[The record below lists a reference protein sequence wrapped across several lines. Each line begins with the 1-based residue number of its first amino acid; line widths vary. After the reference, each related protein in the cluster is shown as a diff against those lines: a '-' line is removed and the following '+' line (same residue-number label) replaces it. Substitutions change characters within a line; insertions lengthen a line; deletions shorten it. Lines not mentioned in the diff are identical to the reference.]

1 MTEVTQI
8 NPLDL
13 STQAYNQQDINLVPS
28 FEVNTTLTEDSYIEY
43 NIYDLN
49 NDLLFTN
56 YDYDSYNV
64 LEDGQSAQNGDISQI
79 IIDPESDLINTGF
92 DQGSYNTYYSFLVNK
107 IGNVDNNLYI
117 TEISSDRTEIRLSS
131 NVIEDQNLI
140 DQVNAFIEERDNSPF
155 FLDFYINLGDNTHFI
170 ANNLQLDNSDPN
182 SPSVLIKLYEPLPT
196 EIILKTEM
204 WVVTILEN
212 PLAYNIVFEEEVIV
226 IEDSSPLKGPNFNLD
241 LKDQVNNSTLE
252 LSYTDLITTSLTSS
266 KNQFNSLLE
275 KKEID
280 INIDY
285 TDYSEFVHFSSAKT
299 RLENFYY
306 KVDLIEQY
314 SSSIATIISGITGST
329 SSSLAVSES
338 KATLESRIDSIVT
351 NFDGYDYYLYYESG
365 SSAWP
370 KTTSSPPYTLATTG
384 STAVL
389 NWYGSLNEDGI
400 YFGGQIYSA
409 SVYDESNKDNLAYAI
424 PEYLRED
431 PDNASYELFVN
442 MVAQHY
448 DNIWIYYKDVTQK
461 FNADNRL
468 KYGVSK
474 DIVGDAIRDFGVK
487 LYQNNFSNEDLYSA
501 FLGLTPEGGLFPFPN
516 ITGSLPTP
524 TGFEYVDTLISA
536 SNDVIPLD
544 DANKS
549 LYKRLYHNLPYLLK
563 AKGTIPG
570 LRSLITSYGIPD
582 TILRISEFGGKD
594 KTNINDWDYYYN
606 QYNLKFNTSGTNFIT
621 TDWALN
627 TIWDSTNDRP
637 NTVQLRFK
645 AETPTPTNYSQSLWS
660 LDNGSQVAL
669 ILEYTGS
676 ALSTGSYLGSTVD
689 PYHKYAHLK
698 FTADGFTNSSSIYL
712 PFFDG
717 NWWSVMVTNNGGTYT
732 LYAGDKIYNGDD
744 GTQIGYYQNSSHSAS
759 ISHWTGSITSSFSA
773 PTTIAPGGTTY
784 QKFSGSYQEIRY
796 YTEAITENVFK
807 DYVMNPLSFEGNTI
821 NNSPNTL
828 AFRASLGSEL
838 STFSSSIHPKVTGS
852 WIATSSFSESSN
864 YSFNTTPTYTGN
876 TEYVFLDQPI
886 AGLKNRIT
894 DKVRVENNVI
904 PSGNTLSPFIRVSQ
918 QTEASASYTPNINL
932 LEVAFSPQNEIND
945 DIIGQLGYFNIGDYI
960 GDPSFRVN
968 PDTSYPDL
976 DTLRDEYFKKY
987 LKNYNV
993 YDFVRLIK
1001 YFDNSLFKM
1010 IKDFVPAR
1018 TSLATGVVIKQ
1029 HLLERNRYKHPSA
1042 SFQSFYYTGSVKPQ
1056 WNNYEAGRVYNPS
1069 GGTGGSLS
1077 PFNGLT
1083 NNLNITQSWSESFST
1098 PLGPLTLIH
1107 NSQDEFYNG
1116 EFDGTQIT
1124 VTTQSLNPGFDPSS
1138 LDYQPLL
1145 NNVLNSRSSSLHQ
1158 DIDYSSGILTPT
1170 NFGLLIS
1177 GSAAK
1182 APVQDSNYTLLRHI
1196 NPRYNGSR
1204 STSQKLNKWTEGDTG
1219 TYGKSPN
1226 ITSLD
1231 RVIYEFTE
1239 GSGTSPEI
1247 LGWGGFKM
1255 SNLYL
1260 VNTPDSVR
1268 TIQAGIDSTTKLI
1281 RSTLPPGFTPGPGII
1296 GTTYQKLEYISQ
1308 SFDEYYYTLNKNNP
1322 VNHEISFIQYDPV
1335 SLLAA
1340 SSPTASTSTL
1350 PSTQISSTT
1359 RILAT
1364 DFSVPE
1370 VSNFAATS
1378 SHTKYGEINA
1388 GSNILLITNSNST
1401 PLSELELDGFGR
1413 YTQVESNLN
1422 FNNLIARDIWSNN
1435 SISRVIANPNDR
1447 WFITLYETLEFPI
1460 IPSNLSPYNIGFSSS
1475 IDGVLNTPLAS
1486 KGVFEV
1492 LGIKVPTGGIGNA
1505 ELVMSHTF
1513 TEDLDIGNNELG
1525 FLMWKAVQNGKTV
1538 LVQNPVNEVGAGA
1551 FTSKFTPKE
1560 VIQNLPSITKE
1571 YGINKQ

>member
-1 MTEVTQI
+1 MTQVTQI
-8 NPLDL
+8 DPSEL
-13 STQAYNQQDINLVPS
+13 STQAYNPQDINLVPS
-28 FEVNTTLTEDSYIEY
+28 FEVNTVLSENSYIEY
-43 NIYDLN
+43 NVYDLN
-49 NDLLFTN
+49 NTLLFTN
-56 YDYDSYNV
+56 YDYNSYTV
-64 LEDGQSAQNGDISQI
+64 LEDGQSAQEGNISQI
-79 IIDPESDLINTGF
+79 TIDPESDLINTGF

-107 IGNVDNNLYI
+107 VGNNDERLYI

-131 NVIEDQNLI
+131 NVIDDQSLI
-140 DQVNAFIEERDNSPF
+140 NQANTFIEERNNSPF
-155 FLDFYINLGDNTHFI
+155 FLDFYINLGDNIHFI
-170 ANNLQLDNSDPN
+170 ANNIQLDNSDPA
-182 SPSVLIKLYEPLPT
+182 SPSILIKLYEPLPT
-196 EIILKTEM
+196 EISLKTEM

-212 PLAYNIVFEEEVIV
+212 PLAYNIIFEEEIIV

-252 LSYTDLITTSLTSS
+252 LSYTNLINTTLTSS

-275 KKEID
+275 EKEID

-306 KVDLIEQY
+306 KVNLIEQY
-314 SSSIATIISGITGST
+314 SSSLAILISDITGST
-329 SSSLAVSES
+329 SSSLEVSES
-338 KATLESRIDSIVT
+338 KATLESRIDNIIT
-351 NFDGYDYYLYYESG
+351 NFDGYDYYLYYES
-365 SSAWP
+365 SSFAWP
-370 KTTSSPPYTLATTG
+370 KTNSTIPYTLATTG
-384 STAVL
+384 SIDVL
-389 NWYGSLNEDGI
+389 NWYGSVNEASP

-409 SVYDESNKDNLAYAI
+409 SIYDDGNKDNLIYTI

-431 PDNASYELFVN
+431 PNNAPYELFVN

-448 DNIWIYYKDVTQK
+448 DNIWIYYKDVSQK
-461 FNADNRL
+461 FNSDNRL
-468 KYGVSK
+468 NYGVSK

-487 LYQNNFSNEDLYSA
+487 LYQNNFSNNDLYTA

-516 ITGSLPTP
+516 ITSSLPTP
-524 TGFEYVDTLISA
+524 TGYEYINTLISA
-536 SNDVIPLD
+536 SNDIIPLND
-544 DANKS
+544 VNKS

-570 LRSLITSYGIPD
+570 LRALITSYGIPD
-582 TILRISEFGGKD
+582 TILKINEFGGKD
-594 KTNINDWDYYYN
+594 KVNTNDWDYYYN
-606 QYNLKFNTSGTNFIT
+606 KYNLKFDTLGTNFIT
-621 TDWALN
+621 TDWTLN
-627 TIWDSTNDRP
+627 SLWGSTNDRP

-645 AETPTPTNYSQSLWS
+645 AETPTPTNSSQSLWS
-660 LDNGSQVAL
+660 LDDGSNVAL
-669 ILEYTGS
+669 VLEYTGS
-676 ALSTGSYLGSTVD
+676 ALTSGSYSGSIID
-689 PYHKYAHLK
+689 PYNKYAHLK
-698 FTADGFTNSSSIYL
+698 FTTDGFTNSSSIYL

-759 ISHWTGSITSSFSA
+759 ISHWTGSVTSSFSA
-773 PTTIAPGGTTY
+773 PTTITPGGTTY

-852 WIATSSFSESSN
+852 WIATSSFSESSD
-864 YSFNTTPTYTGN
+864 YSFNTTPTYTEN
-876 TEYVFLDQPI
+876 TEYIFLDQPI

-904 PSGNTLSPFIRVSQ
+904 PSGDTLSPFIRVTQ

-1056 WNNYEAGRVYNPS
+1056 WNDYEAGRVYNPS

-1077 PFNGLT
+1077 TFNGLT

-1158 DIDYSSGILTPT
+1158 DIDYSSGMLTPT
-1170 NFGLLIS
+1170 NFDLLIS
-1177 GSAAK
+1177 GSALK

-1204 STSQKLNKWTEGDTG
+1204 STSQKLNKWTEGDAG

-1255 SNLYL
+1255 SNLHL
-1260 VNTPDSVR
+1260 VNTPDSIR
-1268 TIQAGIDSTTKLI
+1268 TIQAGIDSTTKLV
-1281 RSTLPPGFTPGPGII
+1281 RSTLPPGFTPGPGAL
-1296 GTTYQKLEYISQ
+1296 TYRKSEYISQ
-1308 SFDEYYYTLNKNNP
+1308 NFDEYYYTINKNNP
-1322 VNHEISFIQYDPV
+1322 VNHEISFTQYDPV

-1340 SSPTASTSTL
+1340 SSLSNLSSTLKISTSAPIL
-1350 PSTQISSTT
+1350 STT
-1359 RILAT
+1359 KILTT
-1364 DFSVPE
+1364 DFTVPE

-1378 SHTKYGEINA
+1378 SNAKYGEITS
-1388 GSNILLITNSNST
+1388 GSNILKISILS
-1401 PLSELELDGFGR
+1401 PLSRVALSGSEYIQTNPFYGSYF
-1413 YTQVESNLN
+1413 
-1422 FNNLIARDIWSNN
+1422 FAREVWNETTSDPS
-1435 SISRVIANPNDR
+1435 DR
-1447 WFITLYETLEFPI
+1447 WFITLYDKLEFPI
-1460 IPSNLSPYNIGFSSS
+1460 DNSDLSPYNTGFSSS
-1475 IDGVLNTPLAS
+1475 IDGVLNTPLAY

-1492 LGIKVPTGGIGNA
+1492 LGMYFETISPFDCL
-1505 ELVMSHTF
+1505 LVMSDTF
-1513 TEDLDIGNNELG
+1513 HETKDIGNGELG
-1525 FLMWKAVQNGKTV
+1525 FLMWKAVQDGKSV
-1538 LVQNPVNEVGAGA
+1538 LVQNSINEIGAGA
-1551 FTSKFTPKE
+1551 FISTSTPKE
-1560 VIQNLPSITKE
+1560 VIQNLPSITKK
-1571 YGINKQ
+1571 YGINKT

>member
-1 MTEVTQI
+1 MTQVTQI
-8 NPLDL
+8 DPSEL
-13 STQAYNQQDINLVPS
+13 STQAYNPQDINLVPS
-28 FEVNTTLTEDSYIEY
+28 FEVNTVLSENSYIEY
-43 NIYDLN
+43 NVYDLN
-49 NDLLFTN
+49 NTLLFTN
-56 YDYDSYNV
+56 YDYNSYTV
-64 LEDGQSAQNGDISQI
+64 LEDGQSAQEGNISQI
-79 IIDPESDLINTGF
+79 TIDPESDLINTGF

-107 IGNVDNNLYI
+107 VGNNDERLYI

-131 NVIEDQNLI
+131 NVIDDQSLI
-140 DQVNAFIEERDNSPF
+140 NQANTFIEERNNSPF
-155 FLDFYINLGDNTHFI
+155 FLDFYINLGDNIHFI
-170 ANNLQLDNSDPN
+170 ANNIQLDNSDPA
-182 SPSVLIKLYEPLPT
+182 SPSILIKLYEPLPT
-196 EIILKTEM
+196 EISLKTEM

-212 PLAYNIVFEEEVIV
+212 PLAYNIIFEEEIIV

-252 LSYTDLITTSLTSS
+252 LSYTNLINTTLTSS
-266 KNQFNSLLE
+266 KNQLNSLLE
-275 KKEID
+275 EKEID

-285 TDYSEFVHFSSAKT
+285 TNYSEFVHFSSAKT

-306 KVDLIEQY
+306 KVNLIEQY
-314 SSSIATIISGITGST
+314 SSSLALLTTGITGSS

-338 KATLESRIDSIVT
+338 KATLESRIDNIIT
-351 NFDGYDYYLYYESG
+351 NFDGYDYYLYYES
-365 SSAWP
+365 SSFSWP
-370 KTTSSPPYTLATTG
+370 KTNSTKPYILATTG

-389 NWYGSLNEDGI
+389 NWYGSVNEASP

-409 SVYDESNKDNLAYAI
+409 SVYDDGNKDNLIYTI

-431 PDNASYELFVN
+431 PDNAPYELFVN

-448 DNIWIYYKDVTQK
+448 DNIWIYYKDVSQK
-461 FNADNRL
+461 FNSDNRL
-468 KYGVSK
+468 NYGVSK

-487 LYQNNFSNEDLYSA
+487 LYQNNFSNDDLYTA

-516 ITGSLPTP
+516 ITSSLPTP
-524 TGFEYVDTLISA
+524 TGYEYINTLISA
-536 SNDVIPLD
+536 SNDIIPLND
-544 DANKS
+544 VNKS

-563 AKGTIPG
+563 SKGTIPG
-570 LRSLITSYGIPD
+570 LRALITSYGIPD
-582 TILRISEFGGKD
+582 TILRINEFGGKD
-594 KTNINDWDYYYN
+594 KVNINDWDYYYN
-606 QYNLKFNTSGTNFIT
+606 KYNLKFDTLGTNFIT
-621 TDWALN
+621 TDWTLN
-627 TIWDSTNDRP
+627 SLWGSTNDRP

-759 ISHWTGSITSSFSA
+759 ISHWTGSVTSSFSA
-773 PTTIAPGGTTY
+773 PTTITPGGTTY

-852 WIATSSFSESSN
+852 WIATSSFSESSD
-864 YSFNTTPTYTGN
+864 YSFNTTPTYTEN
-876 TEYVFLDQPI
+876 TEYIFLDQPI

-904 PSGNTLSPFIRVSQ
+904 PSGDTLSPFIRVTQ

-960 GDPSFRVN
+960 GDPSFRIN

-1056 WNNYEAGRVYNPS
+1056 WNDYEAGRVYNPS

-1077 PFNGLT
+1077 TFNGLT

-1177 GSAAK
+1177 GSAPK
-1182 APVQDSNYTLLRHI
+1182 APVQDSNYTLLRHT

-1204 STSQKLNKWTEGDTG
+1204 STTQKLNKWTEGDTG

-1260 VNTPDSVR
+1260 VNTLDSVR
-1268 TIQAGIDSTTKLI
+1268 TIQAGIDSTTKI
-1281 RSTLPPGFTPGPGII
+1281 VRSTLPPGFTPGAG
-1296 GTTYQKLEYISQ
+1296 GGAYRKLEYISQ
-1308 SFDEYYYTLNKNNP
+1308 SFDEHYYTLNKNNP
-1322 VNHEISFIQYDPV
+1322 VNHKISFIQYDPV
-1335 SLLAA
+1335 TQLPLLAA
-1340 SSPTASTSTL
+1340 SPTSTNSQTSAPIL
-1350 PSTQISSTT
+1350 STT
-1359 RILAT
+1359 RILTT
-1364 DFSVPE
+1364 DFTVPE
-1370 VSNFAATS
+1370 VSSFAATS
-1378 SHTKYGEINA
+1378 SNAKYGTITS
-1388 GSNILLITNSNST
+1388 GSNILVI
-1401 PLSELELDGFGR
+1401 DGG
-1413 YTQVESNLN
+1413 V
-1422 FNNLIARDIWSNN
+1422 
-1435 SISRVIANPNDR
+1435 SISTVAIGYTLSGSTYILNKSYNFSFLVSQNIWNETTSDPSDR
-1447 WFITLYETLEFPI
+1447 WFITLYDKLEFPI
-1460 IPSNLSPYNIGFSSS
+1460 DNSDLSPYNTGFSSS
-1475 IDGVLNTPLAS
+1475 IDGVLNTPLAY

-1492 LGIKVPTGGIGNA
+1492 LGLKTSILGSPDYH
-1505 ELVMSHTF
+1505 LVMSNTF
-1513 TEDLDIGNNELG
+1513 HETKDIGNNDLG
-1525 FLMWKAVQNGKTV
+1525 FLMWKAVQDGKSV
-1538 LVQNPVNEVGAGA
+1538 LVQNSINKIGAGA
-1551 FTSKFTPKE
+1551 FISTSSPKE
-1560 VIQNLPSITKE
+1560 VIQNLPSITKK
-1571 YGINKQ
+1571 YGINKT